1 MTKKKSINLLKEVGI
16 KDAETRFDNYPHQ
29 FSGGMR
35 QRVVISL
42 ALCCEPEL
50 LIADEP
56 TTALDVSIQSQILE
70 LIKKLTKERNLAVI
84 LITHD
89 MGVIAETAD
98 RVAVMKNGNLVEIG
112 QTKNILTNPQENY
125 TKSLVSSVPP
135 TNKKISRFV
144 IVEKENSDKKE
155 NNFKI
160 LNRWSKKE
168 IISQDLVQIKICI
181 KVLMI
186 IFYRKF

>member
-1 MTKKKSINLLKEVGI
+1 
-16 KDAETRFDNYPHQ
+16 
-29 FSGGMR
+29 MR

-70 LIKKLTKERNLAVI
+70 LIKKLTRKRNLAVI

-89 MGVIAETAD
+89 MGVIAETTD
-98 RVAVMKNGNLVEIG
+98 RVAVMKNGKLVEIG
-112 QTKNILTNPQENY
+112 LTKEILTQPKETY

-135 TNKKISRFV
+135 TNKKISRFI
-144 IVEKENSDKKE
+144 IVEKENQLIK
-155 NNFKI
+155 NTNIKI
-160 LNRWSKKE
+160 LNRWTKKK
-168 IISQDLVQIKICI
+168 LLNKI
-181 KVLMI
+181 
-186 IFYRKF
+186 